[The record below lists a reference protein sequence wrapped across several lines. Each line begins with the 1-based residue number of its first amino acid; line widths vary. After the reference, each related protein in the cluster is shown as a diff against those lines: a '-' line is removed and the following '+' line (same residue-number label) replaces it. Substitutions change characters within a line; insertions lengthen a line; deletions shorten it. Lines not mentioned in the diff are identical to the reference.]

1 MKTLTKIK
9 ENYCYYKMGIR
20 FMKCIEKK
28 EGSTSLKTYG
38 KSRAKSQG

>member
-1 MKTLTKIK
+1 MKTLIKIK

-28 EGSTSLKTYG
+28 EGHTSLKTYD